1 MHLHDP
7 RIAPARGYAFNV
19 NTISQQVRRARKR
32 LIIGRLCRA
41 VCIALCVSWTLAAAA
56 MLVRALWPVPIPQTL
71 WDGVWLAGSTVLGL
85 AGALVWTF
93 WSAPPLQVAAEEVDA
108 RFGLQERLSSVWGLP
123 AELRETPVGRALVE
137 DAERC
142 AAPIDMRERFR
153 VAPGRIAWLPLVPAA
168 LMGLAA
174 FLPAASGAASVGS
187 AFSATQKQVLVSATA
202 TLKKKIEQKRQQA
215 EATGLKD
222 QDEFLKKLEAEFDR
236 LAQRP
241 SLDPK
246 DALVAMNDIKDQLEQ
261 RRKQLGNGEQLRQ
274 SLAKIPPIEKGPLQG
289 LSDAI
294 KESDFAQAQRELQSL
309 AEKLRD
315 DKLSAEERKELADQ
329 VEKFSQRVDEQGQK
343 IAQELAALE
352 QQLAQARSEG
362 RTADEAN
369 LNQQIA
375 ELRSAQAQQSLLE
388 KLSKSMGEAK
398 SKLDQGKAGQASDE
412 LNEMADQ
419 MAQMDADSQQL
430 EELEVA
436 IDLLDQAKQQMR
448 CDSCQGKGCEKCK
461 GSATASS
468 KGSEG
473 SRGSKRGAKQGSAIA
488 GRAVRSP
495 GGQGYGTG
503 SDLKDGAEEALP
515 DGAFDSRVKTQP
527 KAGPGMIVGPA
538 DGPNRQGVSREAIK
552 TAVLAAA
559 EAEDDPLENQ
569 PLPRIEREHTREY
582 FDRLRQGK
590 SGP

>member
-1 MHLHDP
+1 
-7 RIAPARGYAFNV
+7 V

-32 LIIGRLCRA
+32 LIIGRLCRS

-56 MLVRALWPVPIPQTL
+56 MLVRALWPVPIPATL
-71 WDGVWLAGSTVLGL
+71 WDSAWLVGSTVLGL
-85 AGALVWTF
+85 VGALVWTF
-93 WSAPPLQVAAEEVDA
+93 WSAPPLQAAAEEVDA
-108 RFGLQERLSSVWGLP
+108 RFGLQQRLSSVWGLP
-123 AELRETPVGRALVE
+123 EALRESPVGRALVE
-137 DAERC
+137 DAEKC
-142 AAPIDMRERFR
+142 ASPIDMRERFG

-187 AFSATQKQVLVSATA
+187 GFSATQKQALVSATA

-222 QDEFLKKLEAEFDR
+222 QDEFFKRLEAEFDR
-236 LAQRP
+236 LAERQ

-261 RRKQLGNGEQLRQ
+261 RRKQLGSGEQLRQ

-294 KESDFAQAQRELQSL
+294 KESDFAEAQRELRSL

-329 VEKFSQRVDEQGQK
+329 VEKFSQRVEEQGQK
-343 IAQELAALE
+343 IAQELAGLE

-362 RTADEAN
+362 RTADEAK

-375 ELRSAQAQQSLLE
+375 ELRSAQAQQSPLE
-388 KLSKSMGEAK
+388 KLSQSMGVAK
-398 SKLDQGKAGQASDE
+398 SKLDQGKAGEASDE
-412 LNEMADQ
+412 LNELADQ

-436 IDLLDQAKQQMR
+436 LDLLDQTKQQMR
-448 CDSCQGKGCEKCK
+448 CDECQGKGCEKCK
-461 GSATASS
+461 SSASSPSS

-473 SRGSKRGAKQGSAIA
+473 SRGSKRGGKPGNAIA
-488 GRAVRSP
+488 GRGVRTP

-503 SDLKDGAEEALP
+503 SDLKDGAAEELP
-515 DGAFDSRVKTQP
+515 EGAFDSRVKTQP

-552 TAVLAAA
+552 TAVMAAA
-559 EAEDDPLENQ
+559 ETEDDPLENQ